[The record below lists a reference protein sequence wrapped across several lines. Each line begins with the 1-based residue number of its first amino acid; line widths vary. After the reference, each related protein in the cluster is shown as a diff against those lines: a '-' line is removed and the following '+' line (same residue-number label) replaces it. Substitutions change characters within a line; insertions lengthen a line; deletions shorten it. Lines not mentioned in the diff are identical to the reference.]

1 MKKLRPYMKWM
12 AMAGGVL
19 AGGLRQWTLSAGENS
34 QGLFPAN
41 HPGWIGYLLLSAV
54 VVALFWWLSRQ
65 KAAEA
70 VPPRGTV
77 YLSAVAAL
85 GLIVYNF
92 SALQN
97 ANAIT
102 LVACLLGFAAA
113 AALLL
118 DIQKQRKS
126 AAPFSAAFALPCLY
140 FALEIFLLNQT
151 FSGETELLRF
161 IPQILALAAG
171 ALACYQLW
179 GKSVGLDSAN
189 KRLFWQCCAG
199 YLCIA
204 AAAGCH
210 IMYACVG
217 LWLLFRTDA
226 LPVQEQP

>member
-1 MKKLRPYMKWM
+1 MKKLRPYMKWL
-12 AMAGGVL
+12 ALIGGGL

-41 HPGWIGYLLLSAV
+41 HPGWIGYLVLSAV
-54 VVALFWWLSRQ
+54 MVALFLWLSRQ

-85 GLIVYNF
+85 GLIVYNLT
-92 SALQN
+92 ALQN

-102 LVACLLGFAAA
+102 LVACFLGFAAA

-118 DIQKQRKS
+118 DIQKQRKGGS
-126 AAPFSAAFALPCLY
+126 PFLAAFVLPCLY
-140 FALEIFLLNQT
+140 FGLEIFLLNQT

-179 GKSVGLDSAN
+179 GNAVGLDN
-189 KRLFWQCCAG
+189 KKNRLFWQCCAG

-217 LWLLFRTDA
+217 LWLLFGTDA
-226 LPVQEQP
+226 LPAQEQP